1 MKLAK
6 KLASVPLEYQASVY
20 AKETRLIRQKQE
32 VKKRENL
39 LKLKNQL
46 KALKERIKA
55 AHSDELRTKLLKETS
70 ALEKTIKKAPHP
82 RRQWSLILP
91 GSFGSNSK

>member
-46 KALKERIKA
+46 KALKESLNPWPPLSRLA
-55 AHSDELRTKLLKETS
+55 GCPHSAVKWVL
-70 ALEKTIKKAPHP
+70 
-82 RRQWSLILP
+82 
-91 GSFGSNSK
+91 N